1 MKRRELAF
9 DPNFE
14 KEHELLSKEYSDTF
28 DKKLLTITKKE
39 PDSKDPLLALRC
51 RVSFPIYEKINLIYK
66 QFSNGYEI
74 DLNEML
80 IILLDDSGENFLRL
94 PSEAENPRKFLK
106 KSFLLEYSKEYARK
120 KIYKTIQC

>member
-14 KEHELLSKEYSDTF
+14 REHELLSKEYSDTF
-28 DKKLLTITKKE
+28 DKELLTITKKE

-66 QFSNGYEI
+66 TAI
-74 DLNEML
+74 KLRA
-80 IILLDDSGENFLRL
+80 SGGIGIRAGLR
-94 PSEAENPRKFLK
+94 NQCRK
-106 KSFLLEYSKEYARK
+106 A
-120 KIYKTIQC
+120 

>member
-39 PDSKDPLLALRC
+39 PDSK
-51 RVSFPIYEKINLIYK
+51 
-66 QFSNGYEI
+66 
-74 DLNEML
+74 
-80 IILLDDSGENFLRL
+80 
-94 PSEAENPRKFLK
+94 
-106 KSFLLEYSKEYARK
+106 
-120 KIYKTIQC
+120 

>member
-51 RVSFPIYEKINLIYK
+51 RVSFPIYEKINFLFFYILHLMTNYYLLHNKHHFVLYYNLLI
-66 QFSNGYEI
+66 NYE
-74 DLNEML
+74 
-80 IILLDDSGENFLRL
+80 
-94 PSEAENPRKFLK
+94 K
-106 KSFLLEYSKEYARK
+106 KSFQIIRHDFLPMPE
-120 KIYKTIQC
+120 

>member
-74 DLNEML
+74 DLNENL
-80 IILLDDSGENFLRL
+80 
-94 PSEAENPRKFLK
+94 A
-106 KSFLLEYSKEYARK
+106 
-120 KIYKTIQC
+120 

>member
-28 DKKLLTITKKE
+28 DKKLLKITKKE

-106 KSFLLEYSKEYARK
+106 KVFCWNTENFF
-120 KIYKTIQC
+120 

>member
-1 MKRRELAF
+1 VKRRELAF

-39 PDSKDPLLALRC
+39 HDSKDPLLALRC
-51 RVSFPIYEKINLIYK
+51 RVSFPIYEKINVIYK
-66 QFSNGYEI
+66 QCSNGYEEI

-80 IILLDDSGENFLRL
+80 IIFLMIVEKIFFACL
-94 PSEAENPRKFLK
+94 QKQKIQE
-106 KSFLLEYSKEYARK
+106 SF
-120 KIYKTIQC
+120 